1 KLRYSRGTAGGRPN
15 FADRFETF
23 SLQTGGGLTLS
34 TLGNQYLKPEK
45 TTEQEFGVDVI
56 AFDRFSLQLTYA
68 KQVTKDQLI
77 AIPLPS
83 VYGFASQWQNAGT
96 IEGRTYE
103 GMLEA
108 RLVNRRDLRWSVTLV
123 ADRSRNRILEYDRPC
138 HSVGL
143 GYHCAGEVLGVMYG
157 NKFLTSHDEL
167 PEIHAGSHDAF
178 QVNDDGLLVPVGFG
192 NSWKD
197 GVSKE
202 LWGTTVVIDG
212 VSYAWG
218 RPITLK
224 NEDGTAATVRIGDSN
239 PDFRWGLSQ
248 QLQWRDVT
256 LSVLVDGQVGGDIY
270 NNTKQRM
277 YQYARHRDADQHDK
291 PEERKKPRDY
301 YTSGS
306 AGLYNGNVNVSWFVE
321 DASFTRLRE
330 VSLRYRLG
338 ADRLGPLARIGVD
351 NATLALIGR

>member
-1 KLRYSRGTAGGRPN
+1 
-15 FADRFETF
+15 
-23 SLQTGGGLTLS
+23 
-34 TLGNQYLKPEK
+34 
-45 TTEQEFGVDVI
+45 
-56 AFDRFSLQLTYA
+56 
-68 KQVTKDQLI
+68 
-77 AIPLPS
+77 
-83 VYGFASQWQNAGT
+83 
-96 IEGRTYE
+96 
-103 GMLEA
+103 
-108 RLVNRRDLRWSVTLV
+108 
-123 ADRSRNRILEYDRPC
+123 
-138 HSVGL
+138 
-143 GYHCAGEVLGVMYG
+143 
-157 NKFLTSHDEL
+157 
-167 PEIHAGSHDAF
+167 HDAF

-351 NATLALIGR
+351 NATLALIGRNLLLWTDYSGYDPEIGSAIQRIDNFNYPSSRTLTASVEIQF